1 MDFQNLT
8 REDIVKLCET
18 SSELMGALLL
28 YLWDENQ
35 TLKQRVKEL
44 EARINQNSS
53 NSGKPPSSDGY
64 KKPNPKSLRGKS
76 GKQSGGQHGHKA
88 HQLPLNETS
97 DHVITYTQDVCE
109 KCHFDLKNTLP
120 LEEKIRYPLRKKYDK
135 SLIISRRW
143 KLRNIGFR

>member
-53 NSGKPPSSDGY
+53 NSSKPPSSDGY
-64 KKPNPKSLRGKS
+64 KKPNPKSLREKW
-76 GKQSGGQHGHKA
+76 
-88 HQLPLNETS
+88 
-97 DHVITYTQDVCE
+97 HVI
-109 KCHFDLKNTLP
+109 
-120 LEEKIRYPLRKKYDK
+120 
-135 SLIISRRW
+135 LI
-143 KLRNIGFR
+143 